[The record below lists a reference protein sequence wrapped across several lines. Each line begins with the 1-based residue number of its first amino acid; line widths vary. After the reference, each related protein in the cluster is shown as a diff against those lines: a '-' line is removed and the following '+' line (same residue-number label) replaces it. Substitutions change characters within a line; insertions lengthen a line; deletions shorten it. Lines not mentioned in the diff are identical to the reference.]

1 MSRYGFRLKNRE
13 IIDNIRSPYIYEFN
27 LARNLA
33 LLSNNP
39 AVIRYFYQIDAP
51 KFMKDQWLQM
61 EVTDKFLAQ
70 YRPGQAFAYFGICPM
85 IVQAKVNLLASTGFE
100 CQSDDK
106 EIDEILN
113 KAKDDARLEQ
123 KFADGVYWESG
134 IGDFAYRL
142 SYNPKVSKDP
152 IITVIEPQHLEVN
165 YAGGK
170 IKSFVIK
177 EVSGEDSNYEL
188 HELWYRNTDNK
199 AMKYLKYP
207 DKDIVV
213 QQIGMLAMHA
223 NFRNVEDIYNIPS
236 FVSMQAT
243 HPESV
248 CTAIATYL
256 YYTLLI
262 NNKFGIKDY
271 NDLFIKSWCNYYE
284 NWGAR
289 IIMFRMNGNKW
300 KDSFSGVLLD
310 LD

>member
-33 LLSNNP
+33 LLSNDP

-113 KAKDDARLEQ
+113 KAKDDAKLEQ

-142 SYNPKVSKDP
+142 SYNPKVSKEP

-165 YAGGK
+165 YAGGE

-188 HELWYRNTDNK
+188 HEIWYRNTDNK
-199 AMKYLKYP
+199 VVVEYKFFYDGKYVSSEDKALVNECRLHFDSDIDLNPKVLPFDDFMVIFKKNANANQLYKGERGVP
-207 DKDIVV
+207 DIQGLDTIEDALTETASDLIDAIRKGVV
-213 QQIGMLAMHA
+213 
-223 NFRNVEDIYNIPS
+223 
-236 FVSMQAT
+236 
-243 HPESV
+243 
-248 CTAIATYL
+248 
-256 YYTLLI
+256 
-262 NNKFGIKDY
+262 K
-271 NDLFIKSWCNYYE
+271 
-284 NWGAR
+284 
-289 IIMFRMNGNKW
+289 
-300 KDSFSGVLLD
+300 
-310 LD
+310 